1 MAIDK
6 EYLDHGVSGAKGR
19 DERPAFDQTFQDPV
33 RHKVD
38 IIAGVSVDR
47 LGRSLQ
53 DLVAFLAEIKELAK
67 RVFQMG
73 ALDPLIGEASYTQ
86 LRRAEPLRHFA
97 QLQRSLIETQ
107 ERAMARRSP
116 GSFAS

>member
-19 DERPAFDQTFQDPV
+19 DERPAFDQMFQDAV

-38 IIAGVSVDR
+38 MIAGVSVDR

-67 RVFQMG
+67 RVFQTG
-73 ALDPLIGEASYTQ
+73 ALNPLIGEASYTQ